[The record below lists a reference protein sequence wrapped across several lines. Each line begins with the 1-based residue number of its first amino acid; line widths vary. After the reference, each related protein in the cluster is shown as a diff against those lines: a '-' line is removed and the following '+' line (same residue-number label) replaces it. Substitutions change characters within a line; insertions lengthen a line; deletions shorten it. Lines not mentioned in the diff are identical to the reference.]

1 MRGQLSDR
9 FMNINH
15 RVARLSSRTMI
26 RETEMKTIKD
36 KTRTRVI
43 EAKTT
48 EIRQGV
54 EDTKEEVVKRE
65 PKINILNKRK
75 TLKGK
80 NNNSSL
86 TLNLSNL
93 STNLRVLHSR
103 TNLKATVEVALEVK
117 TIHSQEG
124 DRKGEVPPLSK
135 EAAEVKQAW
144 VVVTETTIK
153 NQIMI
158 ETTSI
163 RQRIH
168 FKDRM

>member
-15 RVARLSSRTMI
+15 RVARLSSRTLI
-26 RETEMKTIKD
+26 REIEMKTIKD

-65 PKINILNKRK
+65 PKINILNKRE

-93 STNLRVLHSR
+93 STNLRVHPR
-103 TNLKATVEVALEVK
+103 TKLKATVEVALEVK

-153 NQIMI
+153 SQIMI